1 MNAVRQIYD
10 DAPESVTVPVGLRHR
25 CLEIVFLA
33 LDNGTRSLEDT
44 EVPAAWPEGF
54 FEQTAGA
61 LPDLPEREA
70 QGEHQ
75 RREPF
80 E

>member
-1 MNAVRQIYD
+1 MSAIRQVFD
-10 DAPESVTVPVGLRHR
+10 DAPDSVSIPAALRHR
-25 CLEIVFLA
+25 RLEIVFLP
-33 LDNGTRSLEDT
+33 LDEAFAPIEHVDL
-44 EVPAAWPEGF
+44 PAAWPEGF

-61 LPDLPEREA
+61 LPDLPEREP

-75 RREPF
+75 TREPL